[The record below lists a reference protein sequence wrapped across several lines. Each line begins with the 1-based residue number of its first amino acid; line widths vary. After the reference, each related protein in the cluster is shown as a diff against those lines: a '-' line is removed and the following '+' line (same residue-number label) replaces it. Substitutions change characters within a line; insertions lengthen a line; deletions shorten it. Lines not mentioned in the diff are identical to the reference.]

1 VAACTPR
8 THEPLFQETVL
19 NAGINKYLFEM
30 ANIRNQCSWVHSNNR
45 EDATQKAKDLIRM
58 AVAKV
63 SLLTPLY
70 DPEIDVNPTALVVGG
85 GISGMTAA
93 LNLSKQGYFANIIEK
108 SAALGGQAVN
118 LHETWQGED
127 VQAKLAGLIQEV
139 ESDPNINILTNS
151 QVKKVDG
158 FVGNFKTT
166 IDTGDKEQV
175 IDHGVAII
183 ATGAKEFKPDQYL
196 YGKDPRVITALELDR
211 KFIDDTLAVDT
222 IRSAVFIQ
230 CVGSRIKERPYCSK
244 VCCTHSVKN
253 ALTLKALKPEMDIFV
268 LYRDMRTYGLREG
281 LYQEARAKGV
291 RFIRF
296 DVDKELTVA
305 KDKDLLA
312 VRCYSTMFQREIEIK
327 PDLLVL
333 ATAIIPPQDNPVAAL
348 FKVPL
353 NEDGFFVE
361 AHVKLQPIDFAT
373 KGVYVCGLAHAPKP
387 VDEAVA
393 QGLGA
398 ASRAGTFLSKKKVFG
413 NAVVSGIDE
422 RLCRGCRIC
431 QAVCPYQ
438 AIDFLEDQVVCRVNP
453 AVCTGCGSCAAACPT
468 GAASVFHFD
477 DKKVLA
483 MVEAAFMN

>member
-1 VAACTPR
+1 
-8 THEPLFQETVL
+8 
-19 NAGINKYLFEM
+19 
-30 ANIRNQCSWVHSNNR
+30 
-45 EDATQKAKDLIRM
+45 
-58 AVAKV
+58 
-63 SLLTPLY
+63 
-70 DPEIDVNPTALVVGG
+70 
-85 GISGMTAA
+85 
-93 LNLSKQGYFANIIEK
+93 
-108 SAALGGQAVN
+108 
-118 LHETWQGED
+118 
-127 VQAKLAGLIQEV
+127 
-139 ESDPNINILTNS
+139 
-151 QVKKVDG
+151 
-158 FVGNFKTT
+158 
-166 IDTGDKEQV
+166 
-175 IDHGVAII
+175 
-183 ATGAKEFKPDQYL
+183 
-196 YGKDPRVITALELDR
+196 
-211 KFIDDTLAVDT
+211 
-222 IRSAVFIQ
+222 
-230 CVGSRIKERPYCSK
+230 
-244 VCCTHSVKN
+244 
-253 ALTLKALKPEMDIFV
+253 MDIFV

-312 VRCYSTMFQREIEIK
+312 VRCYSTMFQREFEIK

-333 ATAIIPPQDNPVAAL
+333 ATAIIPPKDNPVAAL

-373 KGVYVCGLAHAPKP
+373 KGVYVCGLAHSPKP

-477 DKKVLA
+477 DEKVLA
-483 MVEAAFMN
+483 MVETAFMN